1 VNDDYPF
8 IFDDAIDNSTFA
20 YKRQPLVFIPE
31 KLESSQTETV
41 HKKKPPFKRTASM

>member
-20 YKRQPLVFIPE
+20 YKRQPLVFVRE
-31 KLESSQTETV
+31 KLEIRHAGITHE
-41 HKKKPPFKRTASM
+41 KKPPFPRTASM